1 MLKLVDK
8 PDLGSGAVRRVG
20 SSPTIRTAMP
30 MLPLRSMGIVYNS
43 NQVQFG
49 FRLCPLWFV
58 LIIDVDSGC

>member
-30 MLPLRSMGIVYNS
+30 MLPLRSMGVVYNS
-43 NQVQFG
+43 SVFDYVR
-49 FRLCPLWFV
+49 F
-58 LIIDVDSGC
+58 DSYI

>member
-30 MLPLRSMGIVYNS
+30 MLPLRSMGVVYNS
-43 NQVQFG
+43 MATKRKG
-49 FRLCPLWFV
+49 TELE
-58 LIIDVDSGC
+58 